1 MKHLETCLLIVEA
14 ERLLCHLVMFLN
26 AFLHWMNKMKYSEN
40 TPWKVLAYGI
50 YARVVDVSEIERV
63 SAANE

>member
-1 MKHLETCLLIVEA
+1 MWQMYFGFCSDLSLFSFVAKQ
-14 ERLLCHLVMFLN
+14 N
-26 AFLHWMNKMKYSEN
+26 ARFINEIEN
-40 TPWKVLAYGI
+40 TSWKVLAYGI